1 MPPAWEGDS
10 HFNANHSPF
19 STRPLPSAFPA
30 PPASCSTQVL
40 PFTRCP
46 KLPACPSTPRS
57 VRIPLKQWEGQTF
70 QGEDPEFGSVC
81 NTGVNSCEVCSLLSF
96 EIWRSFISID
106 PYSAC
111 DFFFSF
117 SGASVARG
125 IKRCFIALCRCL
137 HSPGLLMMAHSDHP
151 RNTYSSHFFFGVG
164 RMLYSAGCN
173 GSQAVPNGHCGT
185 TQRRQA

>member
-111 DFFFSF
+111 DFFF
-117 SGASVARG
+117 
-125 IKRCFIALCRCL
+125 
-137 HSPGLLMMAHSDHP
+137 
-151 RNTYSSHFFFGVG
+151 FFFWCKCGQRNKTVFHCPVQMPSFP
-164 RMLYSAGCN
+164 RVVN
-173 GSQAVPNGHCGT
+173 DGSFGPP
-185 TQRRQA
+185 